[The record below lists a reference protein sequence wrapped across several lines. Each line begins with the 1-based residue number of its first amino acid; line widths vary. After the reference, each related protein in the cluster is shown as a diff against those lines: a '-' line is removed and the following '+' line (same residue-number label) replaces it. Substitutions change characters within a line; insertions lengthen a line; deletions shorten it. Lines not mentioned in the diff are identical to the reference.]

1 MQKRAIKLFKGA
13 IGQKAWK
20 LYDRTGAAR
29 EYRKGESIL
38 LLDEVPKNVY
48 RIETGIV
55 RVYNI
60 TPEGE
65 ERTVSFDVSGEI
77 FPIGWVLGKINKTQY
92 FYQALTDCKISLLDR
107 NDLIRY
113 LRFHPKAAYM
123 FYGSNADRYMSLQ
136 KRIYALTQTKA
147 SDKILYTLAYLA
159 EKFGENIDRDK
170 TQIQIPLTQ
179 QELANFIGLTRETTS
194 TELKKLEKEKI
205 VKRDHLTYT
214 IDTKKLA
221 EITEE
226 L

>member
-1 MQKRAIKLFKGA
+1 MQKRAIKLFKDTLA
-13 IGQKAWK
+13 QKVWK
-20 LYDRTGAAR
+20 LYGRTDASR
-29 EYRKGESIL
+29 EYHKGESIL
-38 LLDEVPKNVY
+38 LFDEEPKHVY
-48 RIETGIV
+48 RIDSGIV

-77 FPIGWVLGKINKTQY
+77 FPIGWVLGKIDKTQY

-107 NDLIRY
+107 NELIRY
-113 LRFHPKAAYM
+113 LRFHPKVAYM

-147 SDKILYTLAYLA
+147 TDKILCTLAYLA
-159 EKFGENIDRDK
+159 EKFGKNIDSDK
-170 TQIQIPLTQ
+170 TELQIPLTQ

-194 TELKKLEKEKI
+194 TELKKLEKQKI

-221 EITEE
+221 EITED